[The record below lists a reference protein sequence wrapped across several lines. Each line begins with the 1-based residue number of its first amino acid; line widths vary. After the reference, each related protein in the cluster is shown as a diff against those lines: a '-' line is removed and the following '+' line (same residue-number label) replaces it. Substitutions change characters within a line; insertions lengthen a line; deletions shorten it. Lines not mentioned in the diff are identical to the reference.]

1 MISDLTSHADLIV
14 VGEALEAIALRSALE
29 AFGVNVRCHFIG
41 HVNALISCLNGKLP
55 LSKIVI
61 VSCHGEERGMILPE
75 LSSDLEK
82 AIPYHRFLTGADCA
96 AFLKLNDQ
104 IIVNTGCCLGTET
117 FARSFIEKGA
127 AAYIGFEGYPEGHAA
142 VYQVISFLYFYLC
155 HQYLLPVAFEKM
167 ISLGDEESKIKL
179 YQKENSGSSGNVP
192 RGVSCRPLSQAD
204 IPLMVAAFVHIGWTK
219 PASLYEQ
226 YLEEQEKNHRCVW
239 VAFQEGV
246 FAGYVTLKW
255 HSEYPSFRE
264 KNIPEIS
271 DLNVL
276 PFFRQ
281 RGIGS
286 MLLALAET
294 EAGSKGTRVGIGVGL
309 FADYGE
315 AQKLYVKR
323 GYSPDGQGLT
333 SHYHSV
339 AYGSSVVLDDDLVL
353 WLTKTLQT

>member
-1 MISDLTSHADLIV
+1 VI
-14 VGEALEAIALRSALE
+14 GEALEAIALRSALE
-29 AFGVNVRCHFIG
+29 AFGVNVRCHFVG
-41 HVNALISCLNGKLP
+41 HVNALISYLNGDIS
-55 LSKIVI
+55 LSKTVI
-61 VSCHGEERGMILPE
+61 VSCHGEERGMVLPE

-82 AIPYHRFLTGADCA
+82 TMPYHRFLTGTDCA
-96 AFLKLNDQ
+96 DFLKLNDQ
-104 IIVNTGCCLGTET
+104 IILNTGCCLGTET

-155 HQYLLPVAFEKM
+155 YHHPLSVAFEKTV
-167 ISLGDEESKIKL
+167 SLGDEDGKFKL
-179 YQKENSGSSGNVP
+179 YQKENSGSSGNFP
-192 RGVSCRPLSQAD
+192 QGLSCRPLSQAD
-204 IPLMVAAFVHIGWTK
+204 IPLMVAAFAHIGWSK

-226 YLEEQEKNHRCVW
+226 YLEEQEKNNRCVW

-255 HSEYPSFRE
+255 HSDYPPFQE

-276 PFFRQ
+276 PSFRSQ
-281 RGIGS
+281 GIGS
-286 MLLALAET
+286 TLLMLAEM
-294 EAGSKGTRVGIGVGL
+294 EVQRKSPIVGIGVGL
-309 FADYGE
+309 SADYGE

-323 GYSPDGQGLT
+323 GYFPDGQGLT

-339 AYGSSVVLDDDLVL
+339 AHGSSVVLDDDLIL
-353 WLTKTLQT
+353 WLTKTLKT